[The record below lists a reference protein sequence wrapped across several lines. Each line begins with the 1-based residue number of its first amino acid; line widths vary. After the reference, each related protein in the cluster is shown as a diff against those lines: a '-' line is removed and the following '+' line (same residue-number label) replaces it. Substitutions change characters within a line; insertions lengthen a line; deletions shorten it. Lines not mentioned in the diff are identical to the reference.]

1 MDASALAVLA
11 CSRFV
16 RQIPSRGDVVA
27 VAINLDA
34 FLDKAYENVSLAEV
48 LSAPVSALAGVTDA
62 DAELLKKAFNIN
74 TVGDL
79 GKNKYFRAAQL
90 LAELAEDGAK

>member
-1 MDASALAVLA
+1 MPIAV
-11 CSRFV
+11 
-16 RQIPSRGDVVA
+16 
-27 VAINLDA
+27 NLDT
-34 FLDKAYENVSLAEV
+34 FLDKAYENSSLAEV
-48 LSAPVSALAGVTDA
+48 LAAPVSALAGVSDGDA
-62 DAELLKKAFNIN
+62 DLLKSAFNIK

>member
-1 MDASALAVLA
+1 MPIAV
-11 CSRFV
+11 
-16 RQIPSRGDVVA
+16 
-27 VAINLDA
+27 NLDTV
-34 FLDKAYENVSLAEV
+34 LDKAYENTSLAEV
-48 LSAPVSALAGVTDA
+48 LSAPVSALAGVSDG
-62 DAELLKKAFNIN
+62 DAELLKSAFNIK